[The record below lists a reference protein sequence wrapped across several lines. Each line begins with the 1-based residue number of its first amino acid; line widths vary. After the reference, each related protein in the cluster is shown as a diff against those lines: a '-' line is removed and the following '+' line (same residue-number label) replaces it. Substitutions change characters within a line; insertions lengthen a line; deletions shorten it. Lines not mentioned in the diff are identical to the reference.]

1 MEIHNCYNTFLLFLP
16 PESKPKPVKK
26 EKRGSRLS
34 ALEMLEEKSERKAK
48 IKEQELELRQREF
61 EFQKQKYEDKAAER
75 KAKLQLELEER
86 RVFLSVLKGKI

>member
-1 MEIHNCYNTFLLFLP
+1 MTSYSEAKKTMNTT
-16 PESKPKPVKK
+16 KA
-26 EKRGSRLS
+26 SRLS

-61 EFQKQKYEDKAAER
+61 EFQKKKYEDEAAER

-86 RVFLSVLKGKI
+86 RVFLSMLKGKI

>member
-34 ALEMLEEKSERKAK
+34 ALEMLEEKSKRKAK
-48 IKEQELELRQREF
+48 IKEQELELQQRREF
-61 EFQKQKYEDKAAER
+61 EFQKQKYEDEAAER
-75 KAKLQLELEER
+75 KAKLQLELEEHR
-86 RVFLSVLKGKI
+86 VLKGKI